1 MLRARLQGIAGP
13 IGPRGVSRMKLFAVT
28 MIRNEMDI
36 LPSFLRHILSFFDGG
51 YLLDHRSTDGS
62 TELLRSFCSQHPQ
75 WTYTYLNFPGFFQ
88 SEVTKF
94 FLVQAFKGDVDAV
107 VLLDTDEFVI
117 GPRNEFEKRF
127 AAEVP
132 RNEIG
137 LLRWRNCL
145 PRSFDA
151 PFEITEPLWIRQ
163 TKSEV
168 GKIVIARE
176 FFQGAGPDLSLFGGN
191 HWALLSDGS
200 RAPMREFAE
209 LYHVPVRS
217 KRQAT
222 FKGITKVLGY
232 LARGVDDRDAG
243 THNFELVDL
252 AAADGLTDD
261 ELVSFVNAYGL
272 RAEQRPRITLQN
284 LAGSGFALAVPLV
297 ELSDPSKVPRNAGIR
312 PNNSTQLRDI
322 TAILAGWGLDDAGP
336 PFALENGQLSSGSA
350 QPRFRGTRAQQ
361 RNTVLRDENANLRD
375 ENAQLRDQNVDLGD
389 ENAWLRDHDA
399 SLKNENAVLRDQD
412 ANLKNENTALKDQHM
427 RARDE
432 TIALNKRNED
442 LAQEL
447 RAADDLLNDLRK
459 EIAQLKM
466 SRSWR
471 MTGPL
476 RRLMYLWRRT
486 PRDAKR

>member
-1 MLRARLQGIAGP
+1 DVTP
-13 IGPRGVSRMKLFAVT
+13 FA
-28 MIRNEMDI
+28 
-36 LPSFLRHILSFFDGG
+36 
-51 YLLDHRSTDGS
+51 
-62 TELLRSFCSQHPQ
+62 
-75 WTYTYLNFPGFFQ
+75 
-88 SEVTKF
+88 
-94 FLVQAFKGDVDAV
+94 
-107 VLLDTDEFVI
+107 
-117 GPRNEFEKRF
+117 
-127 AAEVP
+127 
-132 RNEIG
+132 
-137 LLRWRNCL
+137 
-145 PRSFDA
+145 
-151 PFEITEPLWIRQ
+151 
-163 TKSEV
+163 
-168 GKIVIARE
+168 
-176 FFQGAGPDLSLFGGN
+176 GN
-191 HWALLSDGS
+191 HWIWLSDGS

-209 LYHVPVRS
+209 LYHVPLRS

-412 ANLKNENTALKDQHM
+412 ANLKNENAGLRDQDANLKNENAALRDQDANLKNENAVLRDQDANLKNENAVLRDQDANLKNENTALKDQHM

-432 TIALNKRNED
+432 TIALKKRNED
-442 LAQEL
+442 L
-447 RAADDLLNDLRK
+447 
-459 EIAQLKM
+459 
-466 SRSWR
+466 
-471 MTGPL
+471 
-476 RRLMYLWRRT
+476 
-486 PRDAKR
+486 